1 MFQRFTEE
9 AREVVVRA
17 QREADTL
24 GHDYLGTEHLLLG
37 LASDEGPA
45 GAALRSL
52 GVSSDELR
60 ESARPRRRTKGDE
73 DALAMIGIDLDEV
86 RSRVEA
92 AFGPGALERT
102 RAGRRRLVHRRPL
115 GPLAKRTFELSLREA
130 LHRGDRRIGSEH
142 VLLGLLR
149 AGRGPGVELLEQR
162 GLAPEAVRAAV
173 LRELSRVDG

>member
-1 MFQRFTEE
+1 MFERFTDE

-17 QREADTL
+17 QHEADTL

-37 LASDEGPA
+37 LASDDGAA

-60 ESARPRRRTKGDE
+60 ASALPRPARRDA
-73 DALAMIGIDLDEV
+73 DALATIGIDLDEV
-86 RSRVEA
+86 RSRVEE

-102 RAGRRRLVHRRPL
+102 RAGKRRFCRARPF
-115 GPLAKRTFELSLREA
+115 GPFAKRTLELSLREA
-130 LHRGDRRIGSEH
+130 LSRGDRCIGSEH

-149 AGRGPGVELLEQR
+149 AGEGPAVRLLEQR
-162 GLAPEAVRAAV
+162 GLPPEAVRAAV
-173 LRELSRVDG
+173 LRELNRG

>member
-1 MFQRFTEE
+1 MFERFTDE

-37 LASDEGPA
+37 LASDDGAA
-45 GAALRSL
+45 GSALRSL

-60 ESARPRRRTKGDE
+60 ASARPHVPARRDE
-73 DALAMIGIDLDEV
+73 DALATIGIDLDEV
-86 RSRVEA
+86 RSRIEES
-92 AFGPGALERT
+92 FGPGALERT
-102 RAGRRRLVHRRPL
+102 RAGRRRLVRRRRF
-115 GPLAKRTFELSLREA
+115 GPLARRTLELSLREA
-130 LHRGDRRIGSEH
+130 LCRGDRRIGSEH

-162 GLAPEAVRAAV
+162 GLAPEAVRAAL
-173 LRELSRVDG
+173 LRELSRG

>member
-1 MFQRFTEE
+1 MFERFTEE

-17 QREADTL
+17 QHEADTL

-37 LASDEGPA
+37 LASDDGAA

-60 ESARPRRRTKGDE
+60 ARALPRPAKRDA
-73 DALAMIGIDLDEV
+73 DALATIGIDLDEV
-86 RSRVEA
+86 RSRVEE

-102 RAGRRRLVHRRPL
+102 RAGRRRFCRARPF
-115 GPLAKRTFELSLREA
+115 GPFAKRTLELSLREA
-130 LHRGDRRIGSEH
+130 LSRGDRYIGSEH

-149 AGRGPGVELLEQR
+149 AGKGPAVELLEQR
-162 GLAPEAVRAAV
+162 GLPPEAVRAAV
-173 LRELSRVDG
+173 LRELNRG

>member
-1 MFQRFTEE
+1 MFERFTEE

-17 QREADTL
+17 QHEADTL

-37 LASDEGPA
+37 LASDDGAA

-60 ESARPRRRTKGDE
+60 AERAAACRPAKRDA
-73 DALAMIGIDLDEV
+73 DALATIGIDLDEV
-86 RSRVEA
+86 RSRVEE

-102 RAGRRRLVHRRPL
+102 RAGRRRFCRARPF
-115 GPLAKRTFELSLREA
+115 GPFAKRTLELSLREA
-130 LHRGDRRIGSEH
+130 LSRGDRYIGSEH

-149 AGRGPGVELLEQR
+149 AGEGPAVKLLEQR
-162 GLAPEAVRAAV
+162 GLPPEAVRAAV
-173 LRELSRVDG
+173 LRELNRG